1 MKEKNENWFS
11 LNKNQ
16 VINKVNNIRREAT
29 GSDKFRTLD
38 GSNMAMVKDSPNIW
52 FLRFN
57 ISFVDEEGKF
67 QRILGYRHLS
77 LFLLLR
83 GKVHLFIDATFR
95 LVPHPFY
102 QCLII
107 LVWDVQCEIY
117 VPVMYILMTGK
128 SHAMY

>member
-29 GSDKFRTLD
+29 GSDKFRTLE

-67 QRILGYRHLS
+67 QRILGYRHQS